1 MHELRDRLINFYF
14 HIGLTYK
21 AIVFALS
28 VQHGIILSVRHLIR
42 ILHSRNLTRRKNQ
55 TDFNIVV
62 DFIMEEQRQ
71 SGIMHGYRW
80 MHQKCKE
87 RGIRVW
93 KEDVRLLMS
102 LLDPESV
109 ALRRRHRLFRR
120 MYHARGPNYLWHLD
134 SYDKLRPY
142 GICINGCIDGFSR
155 KMIWLNAYF
164 TSSDPK
170 IIGGYFLEVVKEF
183 GGCPRIVRGDC
194 GTENTHVCEFQRL
207 FRREGND
214 AFQGER
220 SFMYGRSTSNQ
231 RIESWWSFLRKE
243 CTEFWLAFFDQLK
256 ADGYFDGGFL
266 DKNIIQFC
274 FLHIIQVINYYN
286 IRAAT

>member
-1 MHELRDRLINFYF
+1 M
-14 HIGLTYK
+14 TYK

-183 GGCPRIVRGDC
+183 GGAHALSVVTVVRKILMSANFKD
-194 GTENTHVCEFQRL
+194 
-207 FRREGND
+207 
-214 AFQGER
+214 
-220 SFMYGRSTSNQ
+220 
-231 RIESWWSFLRKE
+231 
-243 CTEFWLAFFDQLK
+243 FFDEKEMMRFKESAVLCMGEAQVTRGSK
-256 ADGYFDGGFL
+256 AGGASYAKSALSSGWPFL
-266 DKNIIQFC
+266 IS
-274 FLHIIQVINYYN
+274 
-286 IRAAT
+286 